1 MMIASPF
8 MKGIAFAMGSYFFM
22 ALYSVFLKLATAA
35 GGNSVWVNFIAY
47 FSAAVLMT
55 PLLIKQGAS
64 VFQTAHFPIHILR
77 AFCGVLSSYLY
88 TLSMSF
94 IPLVNATL
102 FFNTSPLFIPIFS
115 IFLLKAKVTI
125 RDWIALFVG
134 FLGVIVII
142 HPTSDILKQGGDFI
156 ALGSGFFLGLGYIYI
171 KMLTKTDSRNI
182 ITFYFC
188 LLASIMQAPFLLL
201 FPHVPPIACIGW
213 SIAAGMMVI
222 LVQFFLAAAYNYGEA
237 AKIGALQYSSLI
249 FVGIIGW
256 ILWGNVP
263 KTMEILG
270 MVLVIAGGVMI
281 VLQSGSNAAA
291 QKNNQQTS

>member
-1 MMIASPF
+1 MISSLF
-8 MKGIAFAMGSYFFM
+8 LKGIAFAIGSYFFM
-22 ALYSVFLKLATAA
+22 ALYSIFLKLASTA

-47 FSAAVLMT
+47 FSGTIALS
-55 PLLIKQGAS
+55 PLLIRKGPA
-64 VFQTAHFPIHILR
+64 FLRTNHFSTHVLR
-77 AFCGVLSSYLY
+77 AFCGVLSSYMY

-115 IFLLKAKVTI
+115 IFLLKAKVSR
-125 RDWIALFVG
+125 RDWLAIFVG

-142 HPTSDILKQGGDFI
+142 RPTSDILKQSGDFI
-156 ALGSGFFLGLGYIYI
+156 ALGSGLFLGLGYIFI
-171 KMLTKTDSRNI
+171 KMLTKTDSRML

-188 LLASIMQAPFLLL
+188 FLASIMQGPFL
-201 FPHVPPIACIGW
+201 FIYPHIPPLACIGW
-213 SIAAGMMVI
+213 SIGAGLMVI
-222 LVQFFLAAAYNYGEA
+222 MVQLFLAAAYSYAEA
-237 AKIGALQYSSLI
+237 TKVGALQYSSLI

-263 KTMEILG
+263 KPMDILG

-281 VLQSGSNAAA
+281 VLQSAGQPSTR
-291 QKNNQQTS
+291 TSQLTT